1 MIKNNKIFQF
11 ALVNSIPFLS
21 AIFGIFFENK
31 EISDSYSIML
41 SLIFCMVLNI
51 LFFFWI
57 VKTID
62 YNAFLINIIF
72 TVVFVLGQFFLRPYF
87 DVGLLLSIPHLSFI
101 GMIII
106 IFWIPIYLT
115 PKIPTDY
122 NSTIIS
128 QFQEVSILAGLFG
141 TFISWVLIGSAYD
154 LNNTN
159 VDQLDNLSGGFSDA
173 AISIMY
179 GLAYSLIVF
188 SSSKIEN
195 NISADENC
203 FDKVKMNKSINYRIL
218 FSIMLLVFLIIGSIA
233 YALYVEGAAGGFG
246 DFISIGSIPL
256 IVFILLTTMI
266 KSQNFKYL
274 PSLKILVYNPF
285 GDYDIKQTSFTIGVI
300 KQLIVYLATFLII
313 MFFVASFT
321 LNLVYALNL
330 MSVISSILF
339 TLFFIYFVVMM
350 QDVAILQ
357 NAIIKGRFDEYK
369 SSNNASGIYVLCS
382 IYIGVLSFIVLVNFI
397 RI

>member
-1 MIKNNKIFQF
+1 MIKDNKIFQF

-21 AIFGIFFENK
+21 ALFVIFFENK
-31 EISDSYSIML
+31 EISEHFIML
-41 SLIFCMVLNI
+41 SFISFMILNI

-72 TVVFVLGQFFLRPYF
+72 TVVFVFGQFFLRPYF
-87 DVGLLLSIPHLSFI
+87 NVGLLLSIPNLSLI
-101 GMIII
+101 GIIII

-115 PKIPTDY
+115 PKIPTVY

-141 TFISWVLIGSAYD
+141 TFISWVLIGNAYD
-154 LNNTN
+154 LNTTY
-159 VDQLDNLSGGFSDA
+159 VDQLDNLSGAFSVA
-173 AISIMY
+173 TISIMY

-195 NISADENC
+195 NIFADENC
-203 FDKVKMNKSINYRIL
+203 FDKVKINKSINYRIL
-218 FSIMLLVFLIIGSIA
+218 FSIMLLVFSIIGTIA
-233 YALYVEGAAGGFG
+233 YSFYVEGAAGGFG
-246 DFISIGSIPL
+246 DFLSIGSIPL
-256 IVFILLTTMI
+256 IVFILLATMI
-266 KSQNFKYL
+266 KSENFKYL
-274 PSLKILVYNPF
+274 SSLKILVYNPF
-285 GDYDIKQTSFTIGVI
+285 GDYNIKRTSFTIGVV
-300 KQLIVYLATFLII
+300 KQLIVYLAIFLII
-313 MFFVASFT
+313 MVFVASFT

-330 MSVISSILF
+330 MSVISSILL
-339 TLFFIYFVVMM
+339 TLFFIYFLVMM

-357 NAIIKGRFDEYK
+357 NAIIKGRFDEYN
-369 SSNNASGIYVLCS
+369 SSNNTSGIYVLCS

>member
-1 MIKNNKIFQF
+1 MIKDNKIFQF

-21 AIFGIFFENK
+21 ALFGIFFENK
-31 EISDSYSIML
+31 EILESFIML
-41 SLIFCMVLNI
+41 SFISFMILNI

-72 TVVFVLGQFFLRPYF
+72 TVVFVFGQFFLRPYF
-87 DVGLLLSIPHLSFI
+87 NVGLLLSIPNLSLI
-101 GMIII
+101 GIIII

-115 PKIPTDY
+115 PKIPTVY

-141 TFISWVLIGSAYD
+141 TFISWVLIGNAYD
-154 LNNTN
+154 LNTTY
-159 VDQLDNLSGGFSDA
+159 VDQLDNLSGAFSVA
-173 AISIMY
+173 TISIMY

-195 NISADENC
+195 NIFADENC
-203 FDKVKMNKSINYRIL
+203 FDKVKINKSINYRIL
-218 FSIMLLVFLIIGSIA
+218 FSIMLLVFSIIGTIA
-233 YALYVEGAAGGFG
+233 YSFYVEGAAGGFR
-246 DFISIGSIPL
+246 DFLSIGSIPL
-256 IVFILLTTMI
+256 IVFILLATMI
-266 KSQNFKYL
+266 KSENFKYL
-274 PSLKILVYNPF
+274 SSLKILVYNPF
-285 GDYDIKQTSFTIGVI
+285 GDYNIKRTSFTIGVV
-300 KQLIVYLATFLII
+300 KQLIVYLAIFLII
-313 MFFVASFT
+313 MVFVASFT

-330 MSVISSILF
+330 MSVISSILL
-339 TLFFIYFVVMM
+339 TLFFIYFLVMM

-357 NAIIKGRFDEYK
+357 NAIIKGRFDEYN
-369 SSNNASGIYVLCS
+369 SSNNTSGIYVLCS

>member
-1 MIKNNKIFQF
+1 MIKDNKIFQF

-21 AIFGIFFENK
+21 ALFVIFFENK
-31 EISDSYSIML
+31 EISEHFIML
-41 SLIFCMVLNI
+41 SFISFMILNI

-72 TVVFVLGQFFLRPYF
+72 TVVFVFGQFFLRPYF
-87 DVGLLLSIPHLSFI
+87 NVGLLLSIPNLSLI
-101 GMIII
+101 GIIII

-115 PKIPTDY
+115 PKIPTVY

-141 TFISWVLIGSAYD
+141 TFISWVLIGNAYD
-154 LNNTN
+154 LNTTY
-159 VDQLDNLSGGFSDA
+159 VDQLDNLSGAFSVA
-173 AISIMY
+173 TISIMY

-195 NISADENC
+195 NIFADENC
-203 FDKVKMNKSINYRIL
+203 FDKVKINKSINYRIL
-218 FSIMLLVFLIIGSIA
+218 FSIMLLVFSIIGTIA
-233 YALYVEGAAGGFG
+233 YSFYVEGAAGGFR
-246 DFISIGSIPL
+246 DFLSIGSIPL
-256 IVFILLTTMI
+256 IVFILLATMI
-266 KSQNFKYL
+266 KSENFKYL
-274 PSLKILVYNPF
+274 SSLKILVYNPF
-285 GDYDIKQTSFTIGVI
+285 GDYNIKRTSFTIGVV
-300 KQLIVYLATFLII
+300 KQLIVYLAIFLII
-313 MFFVASFT
+313 MVFVASFT

-330 MSVISSILF
+330 MSVISSILL
-339 TLFFIYFVVMM
+339 TLFFIYFLVMM

-357 NAIIKGRFDEYK
+357 NAIIKGRFDEYN
-369 SSNNASGIYVLCS
+369 SSNNTSGIYVLCS